1 MSPIVKNKKVSDMT
15 IREFQQVIK
24 ETIYEVIDPDYALEL
39 KPEFVKK
46 LKASLKSKKRIPV
59 ETVAKKLGL
68 NW

>member
-24 ETIYEVIDPDYALEL
+24 ETIYEVIDPDYGLEL
-39 KPEFVKK
+39 KPDLVKQ

>member
-15 IREFQQVIK
+15 IREFQQIIK
-24 ETIYEVIDPDYALEL
+24 ETIYEVIDPDYGLEL